1 MFVLNS
7 KISIG
12 GLSFSGVNEVRIK
25 RSIHSYVDTA
35 MIKIPAICNVRSKDG
50 KNKYQVRTGQQFNE
64 GDAVTIDLGY
74 NGELAREFE
83 GFVKHVQPNEM
94 VEVECEGYVRQLR
107 LNDCGSKKLDSTSA
121 KELLQ
126 LATKGTDIKV
136 ECPDN
141 IPIADVEMI
150 NATGA
155 DICDLIRKAT
165 EGRVTVFFREPNVL
179 WCGLIYTATRLNVLG
194 DKGLAKGDVKYR
206 IGYNVVRDSDLK
218 VREPKEKVQLLY
230 NGLLATKE
238 KIFTKTQLKSAAAK
252 LRRTLVHIPS
262 KEWLQKIADE
272 GENHMNYTGYEGRIN
287 GFLYPICFPS
297 HTAYIQ
303 DDNTPNRAGTYII
316 ESTEVRFGTGG
327 AWRTVEL
334 GPVVNFNI

>member
-1 MFVLNS
+1 MFIINS

-12 GLSFSGVNEVRIK
+12 NFSFSGVHEVRIK
-25 RSIHSYVDTA
+25 RSIHSYIDTA
-35 MIKIPAICNVRSKDG
+35 TIQIPALCNVRSKDG
-50 KNKYQVRTGQQFNE
+50 KSKYLVRTGQQFKE

-74 NGELAREFE
+74 GGEYAREFE
-83 GFVKHVQPNEM
+83 GFVKHVQPNEH
-94 VEVECEGYVRQLR
+94 VEIECEGYVRQLR
-107 LNDCGSKKLDSTSA
+107 LKECGSKHYSSTTA

-126 LATKGTDIKV
+126 LAIKGTDIQL

-141 IPIADVEMI
+141 IPIADVQLI

-155 DICDLIRKAT
+155 DICDLVKKVT

-179 WCGLIYTATRLNVLG
+179 WCGLIYTAVRNNVLE

-218 VREPKEKVQLLY
+218 VREPKEKVQLIF
-230 NGLLATKE
+230 NGLLSTKE
-238 KIFTKTQLKSAAAK
+238 KIFTSSQLKSAVAK
-252 LRRTLVHIPS
+252 LRRTLVHIPN
-262 KEWLQKIADE
+262 KDWLQKIANE

-303 DDNTPNRAGTYII
+303 DDNTPERAGTYII
-316 ESTEVRFGTGG
+316 ESTEVKYGTGG

-334 GPVVNFNI
+334 GPVINFDI